1 METGV
6 YTIGCDIGAKEDEKC
21 VVILEQCS
29 DGKKYVSSF
38 LLGEEA
44 DCFYEK
50 YLKRYHV

>member
-21 VVILEQCS
+21 VVILEHCS

-38 LLGEEA
+38 FARRRSRL
-44 DCFYEK
+44 FFMK
-50 YLKRYHV
+50 SI